1 MPDPAAQC
9 ASCRAPLAADQ
20 RYCLECG
27 EPCLPRSSFL
37 FGDPGGATA
46 TSPPTTPP
54 SAAEQTLSGGSQR
67 SNWLLLIAGVGVLL
81 IAMGVGVLIGRAN
94 SSSQPAVAPSVIT
107 VGSTPVTGTPLS
119 GSTGA
124 TSEGTF
130 TSDWT
135 SGANGYTVLLQ
146 TLPQSSTTVSQVQ
159 AAKSAAS
166 TKGATGVGALS
177 SAEFSSLTAGNYVI
191 YSGDYK
197 TKPEAEKA
205 LASLKKSFPSASVID
220 VANASS
226 SSSTTTK
233 SSPSSH
239 STSPAGGGSS
249 KSSKTP
255 PTKTGN
261 PNPSAGKNYEE
272 KSKNLPDVVETE

>member
-1 MPDPAAQC
+1 MQDPVTQC
-9 ASCRAPLAADQ
+9 ASCGAPLAADQ

-27 EPCLPRSSFL
+27 EPSLPRSSFL
-37 FGDPGGATA
+37 FGDPGGAPETSTPA
-46 TSPPTTPP
+46 SPPPAP
-54 SAAEQTLSGGSQR
+54 VDQMASGGSQR
-67 SNWLLLIAGVGVLL
+67 GNWLLVIAGVGVLL

-94 SSSQPAVAPSVIT
+94 SSTQPAAAQVIT
-107 VGSTPVTGTPLS
+107 VGATPAAGTP
-119 GSTGA
+119 STGA
-124 TSEGTF
+124 TGTTSEGTF

-135 SGANGYTVLLQ
+135 SGATGYTVQLQ
-146 TLPQSSTTVSQVQ
+146 MLPQSNSTVSQVQ

-166 TKGATGVGALS
+166 AKGATGVGALS
-177 SAEFSSLTAGNYVI
+177 SAEYSSLTAGNYVI

-205 LASLKKSFPSASVID
+205 LASLKKSFPAASVIN
-220 VANASS
+220 VANASG
-226 SSSTTTK
+226 SSTTTK

-239 STSPAGGGSS
+239 GTSPAGGGSS
-249 KSSKTP
+249 KSSKAP

-261 PNPSAGKNYEE
+261 PNPNAGKNYEE